1 MKRVLLT
8 VIATSLLVLAL
19 TSALTFAA
27 KARIVRVG
35 IGFNDQMPQYKALEV
50 FKEEVEK
57 SAGDRYRIEL
67 YHSSQL
73 GDDREMMEALRLGNQ
88 EMTCPATAP
97 VAGFVNE
104 FKALDLPYLFPSNE
118 IMHKVLNGDAG
129 QDLLKKLDSVGL
141 HGLVYLPEG
150 FRNLTNNGHA
160 VAEPSDMKG
169 LKIRTME
176 NPIHMAAFRSWGASP
191 TPMPFGEVFSALEQG
206 VVDGQENPTT
216 VPYFQKFYEVQKFY
230 SHTEHFA
237 APYILMISKKFW
249 DSLPADDKA
258 LFEDAARTAYDVHK
272 EVSSQYNEEVLEK
285 LESLMTVTI
294 LTGEQKQ
301 MFRQAAEPVYAQVR
315 KELGEDVVDR
325 FVKAVE
331 EASK

>member
-1 MKRVLLT
+1 MKRMTFGL
-8 VIATSLLVLAL
+8 IAAL
-19 TSALTFAA
+19 IVAGLCVAPAFAGSPRVM
-27 KARIVRVG
+27 KVG

-50 FKEEVEK
+50 FKKEVEAASK
-57 SAGDRYRIEL
+57 GAYRVDL

-97 VAGFVNE
+97 VAGFIKE
-104 FKALDLPYLFPSNE
+104 FRVLDLPYLFPSNE
-118 IMHKVLNGDAG
+118 VMLKVLSAPAG

-150 FRNLTNNGHA
+150 FRNLTNSRRA
-160 VAEPSDMKG
+160 VATPADLKG

-176 NPIHMAAFRSWGASP
+176 NPIHLAAFRAWGANP
-191 TPMPFGEVFSALEQG
+191 TPMPFGEVFSAMEQK

-216 VPYFQKFYEVQKFY
+216 VPYFAKFYEVQKYY

-249 DSLPADDKA
+249 DGVSAADRQM
-258 LFEDAARTAYDVHK
+258 FDAAAQKTYAFHK
-272 EVSSQYNEEVLEK
+272 ELSAKNNAEILEK
-285 LESLMTVTI
+285 LKGVMTVTI
-294 LTGEQKQ
+294 LTPAQKKQ
-301 MFRQAAEPVYAQVR
+301 FFEAAQPVYTQVR
-315 KELGEDVVDR
+315 KDLGDALVDS
-325 FVKAVE
+325 FLKAVQT
-331 EASK
+331 AAK